1 MQKPVDIALQQ
12 GPSSNYDRIFVR
24 NYDLT
29 LTDTVCT
36 IARHRL
42 LAMA

>member
-1 MQKPVDIALQQ
+1 MQKPLDIAIQE
-12 GPSSNYDRIFVR
+12 GPCNYDRIFVR